1 MIDTGMTPERA
12 QAIAR
17 DVLAEITGR
26 RSGDGDS
33 AAAAEQ
39 VLTER
44 FPDLTEYDRTAVLF
58 RVNRMLSARAT
69 RVARGGGAGGGRGM
83 PVPADLPQG
92 DSMVGDAI
100 ANRRQARGLSL
111 DDLAAQVGVAPA
123 RMRNFELGHRRVPV
137 AILAR
142 IAQVLHVDLGWF
154 SGEGAAQAANAAAD
168 EAEAVMGSATGDA
181 AASPASAP
189 EGGADDR
196 RSPDLDR
203 DELFDLYTQ
212 LTPAMRRLVAGIMRE
227 MVADRSRSRRAD
239 EDADAA
245 LRQSA

>member
-44 FPDLTEYDRTAVLF
+44 FPDLAEYDRTAVLF

-69 RVARGGGAGGGRGM
+69 RVARGGSGRSTSL
-83 PVPADLPQG
+83 PADVPQG

-100 ANRRQARGLSL
+100 ANRRQARGITL

-142 IAQVLHVDLGWF
+142 IAQVLHVDLEWF
-154 SGEGAAQAANAAAD
+154 SGEGAAQAVDAAAD
-168 EAEAVMGSATGDA
+168 AAEAVMGGVADA
-181 AASPASAP
+181 AADASQAAAP
-189 EGGADDR
+189 ETGVADDR
-196 RSPDLDR
+196 RSADLNR
-203 DELFDLYTQ
+203 DELYGLYTQ

-227 MVADRSRSRRAD
+227 MVADRGRRAD